1 MNLLGIDIGGTK
13 CAVIYGKEEDGRIQ
27 ILDKIRFATTH
38 VEETLQNIQDNL
50 QVLMQRNQL
59 DAENTAA
66 AGISC
71 GGPLDSKRGL
81 VLSPPNLPGWDH
93 IPIVEIVRSCT
104 GLPTGLQN
112 DANACALAE
121 YKYGAGQ
128 GSQNMIFLTF
138 GTGLGA
144 GIVLEGKLYS
154 GTNDNAGELGHIRLA
169 PDGPIG
175 YGKNG
180 SFEGFCSGGGIA
192 QLARKA
198 VLLAYDEGKII
209 SWCKK
214 EDISSLTAQTVAKEA
229 NNGDELALSIIRTS
243 SEYLGMGLS
252 MVVDILNPEVIV
264 IGSIYARNEN
274 LMQPI
279 MDEVLRREALEGAY
293 RVCRV
298 VPAALGEQIG
308 DYASLSIASATF
320 SSVLK

>member
-1 MNLLGIDIGGTK
+1 MNLIGVDIGGTK
-13 CAVIYGKEEDGRIQ
+13 CAVIYGKENDGQIQ
-27 ILDKIRFATTH
+27 VIDKIRFATTQ
-38 VEETLQNIQDNL
+38 VEDTLQNIQSNL
-50 QVLMQRNQL
+50 HVLMERNGL
-59 DAENTAA
+59 NAGNTAA

-71 GGPLDSKRGL
+71 GGPLDSKTGI
-81 VLSPPNLPGWDH
+81 VLSPPNLPGWDR
-93 IPIVEIVRSCT
+93 IPIVDIVSNCT
-104 GLPTGLQN
+104 GLPAGLQN

-128 GSQNMIFLTF
+128 GCQNMVFLTF

-144 GIVLEGKLYS
+144 GIVLGGQLYS

-175 YGKNG
+175 YGKRG

-198 VLLAYDEGKII
+198 VLQAYEEGK
-209 SWCKK
+209 SVVWCSK
-214 EDISSLTAQTVAKEA
+214 EEIPTLSAQKVAQEA
-229 NNGDELALSIIRTS
+229 NAGDELALSIFRTS

-274 LMQPI
+274 MMRPI
-279 MDEVLRREALEGAY
+279 MDEVLKREALEGAY
-293 RVCRV
+293 KVCRI

-308 DYASLSIASATF
+308 DFASLSVASATYN
-320 SSVLK
+320 KTK